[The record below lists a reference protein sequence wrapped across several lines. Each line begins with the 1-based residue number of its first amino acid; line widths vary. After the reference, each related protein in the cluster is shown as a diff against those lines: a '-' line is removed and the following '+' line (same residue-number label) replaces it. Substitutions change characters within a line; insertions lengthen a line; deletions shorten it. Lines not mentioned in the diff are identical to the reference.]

1 MTAAAID
8 GSRVGAVGVPGYTR
22 LRTTRQAVLRLAL
35 PLVAALIGAC
45 QTPQVKPVSGD
56 RRSAELQAL
65 GFVSGD
71 DGWLLSLPEPISFE
85 LDKDTLKPSMQQ
97 SIAATAAGLL
107 KANVHKL
114 RIEGHTDNSGPR
126 DYNVALSQ
134 RRAETVAQEFISH
147 GFLRSDVVEIGMG
160 PDHPL
165 QPNDMRQHRAANR
178 CVVIIVPAEALAP

>member
-8 GSRVGAVGVPGYTR
+8 GSRVWSVGTDAYTN
-22 LRTTRQAVLRLAL
+22 LRTSQRAVLRPVLV
-35 PLVAALIGAC
+35 LVAALIGAC
-45 QTPQVKPVSGD
+45 QTPPVKPVGVD
-56 RRSAELQAL
+56 HRTAELKAL
-65 GFVSGD
+65 GFVSSD

-85 LDKDTLKPSMQQ
+85 LDKDTLKPSMEQ
-97 SIAATAAGLL
+97 SIASTAAGLL
-107 KANVHKL
+107 KAHVRKL

-147 GFLRSDVVEIGMG
+147 GFSRTDVVEVGLG

-165 QPNDMRQHRAANR
+165 QPNDTREHRAANR